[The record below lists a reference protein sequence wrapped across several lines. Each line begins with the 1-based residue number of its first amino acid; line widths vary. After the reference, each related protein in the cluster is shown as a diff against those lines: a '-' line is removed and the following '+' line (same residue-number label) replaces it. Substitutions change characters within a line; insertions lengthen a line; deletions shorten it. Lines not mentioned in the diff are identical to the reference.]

1 MNFPKFINFLKKHK
15 KVFPLNLFVFVIKK
29 ILTTK
34 TVLKNDRK
42 LKNERKYLKKIVEN
56 WKLSINPLSA
66 KELQECLNQE
76 KLSENQLLEFIR
88 FFASASCF
96 KKTEKHFL
104 LFEALKI
111 YGQNADQKNFLDLA
125 DFIIKETGVL
135 IAGYYALEK
144 SLNNEPYKKLEDYLH
159 YICVHQIDLN
169 ESQKRRFLVTLSQL
183 RILRKPIPPKE
194 ERKFSHYKSE
204 ENIIFYILHNSE
216 PYMTFGYASRSRGV
230 MSSLQKD
237 GYKVYGV
244 TRFGFPHDF
253 QRSDLKDN
261 IPLRENTSLVDK
273 VGDLEY
279 LRLLAKEGKGIFE
292 QPLDE
297 YILEA
302 KNAIIELAY
311 LKKPSKIIAAS
322 NYYTAFPALL
332 AARELGI
339 PFIYEVRGFWEVTR
353 YSRVPAWKNSYD
365 HKFYVAMEN
374 KTVLGA
380 DKVLTLTE
388 AMKDLIEERSNGKV
402 SAEIIPNAV
411 TPREDVS
418 SRRNEE
424 LATQLG
430 IKANEKVIGFIG
442 SIVQYEGLDLLV
454 KAATHLKELPCKFL
468 IVGSG
473 ESLES
478 LKELSQKLSLEEVF
492 IFIGRVPHN
501 EVQEY
506 YTLIDLVILPRLP
519 QPVCELVSPLKPFEA
534 MAEKKLLLMSDVAPM
549 KEFTIEG
556 VNGFLFEKG
565 NINSLVSQIKRILF
579 SQENFENTK
588 ESAREWVLENRT
600 WDFAA
605 KKIHNV
611 LNHL

>member
-1 MNFPKFINFLKKHK
+1 MNFHKFINFLKKHK

-42 LKNERKYLKKIVEN
+42 LKNERKYLKKIAEN
-56 WKLSINPLSA
+56 LKLSINPLSA
-66 KELQECLNQE
+66 KEWQECFNQE
-76 KLSENQLLEFIR
+76 KLSENQLLDFIR
-88 FFASASCF
+88 FLASAVCF

-111 YGQNADQKNFLDLA
+111 YSQNEDQKKFIYLA
-125 DFIIKETGVL
+125 DFIIKETGIL

-144 SLNNEPYKKLEDYLH
+144 SLNNAPYKKLEDYLH
-159 YICVHQIDLN
+159 YICLHQMDLN
-169 ESQKRRFLVTLSQL
+169 ESQKRRFLLTLAQL
-183 RILRKPIPPKE
+183 RILRKPVPPKG

-204 ENIIFYILHNSE
+204 ENTIFYILHNSE
-216 PYMTFGYASRSRGV
+216 PYMNFGYASRSRGV

-244 TRFGFPHDF
+244 TRFGFPHD
-253 QRSDLKDN
+253 RLDLKDS
-261 IPLRENTSLVDK
+261 IHLRENTPLTDK

-279 LRLLAKEGKGIFE
+279 WRLLAKKGQGLFE

-322 NYYTAFPALL
+322 NFYTAFPALL

-339 PFIYEVRGFWEVTR
+339 PLIYEVRGFWEVTR
-353 YSRVPAWKNSYD
+353 YSSVPDWKNSYD

-374 KTVLGA
+374 KTALGA
-380 DKVLTLTE
+380 DKVLTLTQ
-388 AMKDLIEERSNGKV
+388 AMKDLIEKRSNGKV
-402 SAEIIPNAV
+402 SAEIISNAV

-430 IKANEKVIGFIG
+430 IKSNEKVIGFIG
-442 SIVQYEGLDLLV
+442 RIVQYEGLDLLMQ
-454 KAATHLKELPCKFL
+454 AATQLKDLPCKFL

-473 ESLES
+473 ESLEA
-478 LKELSQKLSLEEVF
+478 LKEFSKKLSLEEVF
-492 IFIGRVPHN
+492 IFIGRVPYN

-579 SQENFENTK
+579 SQEKFEKTK

-605 KKIHNV
+605 KKIHHV